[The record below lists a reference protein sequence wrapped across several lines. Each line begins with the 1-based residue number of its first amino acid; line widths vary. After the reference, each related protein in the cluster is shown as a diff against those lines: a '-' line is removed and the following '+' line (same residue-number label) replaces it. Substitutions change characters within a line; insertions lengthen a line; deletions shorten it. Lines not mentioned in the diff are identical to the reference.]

1 MAGTEWL
8 GPWYPVTDPAVRAGL
23 EAQLRLELSERH
35 VLFGQ
40 TAHFVARRH
49 DTDDALFALSN
60 GRVAE
65 VHLTWGKRTEQDP
78 RWPVTA
84 IFNSMEEW
92 RQENMVRLHEELSRL
107 GNRSGNS

>member
-8 GPWYPVTDPAVRAGL
+8 DPWYPVSAMICSVRSRNSLQGD
-23 EAQLRLELSERH
+23 
-35 VLFGQ
+35 
-40 TAHFVARRH
+40 
-49 DTDDALFALSN
+49 DTDDAVCAPK
-60 GRVAE
+60 
-65 VHLTWGKRTEQDP
+65 WGGGGSPPDLRKKAEQDP

-92 RQENMVRLHEELSRL
+92 RQESMMLSRR

>member
-8 GPWYPVTDPAVRAGL
+8 DPWYPVNDPAVRAGL
-23 EAQLRLELSERH
+23 EEQLRVEISERH
-35 VLFGQ
+35 DLFGEIAQ
-40 TAHFVARRH
+40 LVARRN
-49 DTDDALFALSN
+49 DTDDALFALQN

-65 VHLTWGKRTEQDP
+65 VHLTWSKKAEQDP

-92 RQENMVRLHEELSRL
+92 RQESMMPLHE
-107 GNRSGNS
+107 